1 MLSVSLNPKRITISD
16 RGPGGDSGL
25 LNEYLIGKLLWDPSL
40 NGQEL
45 IDGWLTAYYGPAA
58 PSLSAYM

>member
-1 MLSVSLNPKRITISD
+1 MFEEGAY

-58 PSLSAYM
+58 PYLSAYM